1 MTLKLGMNT
10 LGRIPVYQTSWL
22 FIAAGI
28 TLILLLLVIYVASL
42 FLRKKSELPPAY
54 SLLRTNSIA
63 VMLIDRAIT
72 LYLFAPLALNFAIIM
87 PVVRYLIYAC
97 IWIPYFHCSVRVKK
111 TFVGSHHISFTSG
124 DIEGT

>member
-10 LGRIPVYQTSWL
+10 PGRIPVYQTYWL

-28 TLILLLLVIYVASL
+28 TLILLLLVNLCCLS
-42 FLRKKSELPPAY
+42 FLRKKSELPLAY
-54 SLLRTNSIA
+54 ILLRTNSIA

-111 TFVGSHHISFTSG
+111 TFVGSHHISLTSG
-124 DIEGT
+124 DIQGT

>member
-10 LGRIPVYQTSWL
+10 LSRIPVYQTSWL

-28 TLILLLLVIYVASL
+28 NLILLLLVIYAASL
-42 FLRKKSELPPAY
+42 FLRKKRELPPAY
-54 SLLRTNSIA
+54 ILLRANSIA

-111 TFVGSHHISFTSG
+111 TFVGSHHISLTSG
-124 DIEGT
+124 DIRGT